1 MHGRSAASAARLWS
15 HPNLALTMQPARSP
29 QDMQS
34 RATTAAQGAP
44 SFSNT
49 LKRSITCSASKGSLG
64 SRLATVDACLMQ
76 RPRWLEQQKRT
87 HLECFRSEDL
97 HWSKSTLSLLTRNL
111 EPTFFTSS
119 LDLHLRYAHGMQ
131 MAEPGFRGG
140 RVRPNLLFGR
150 AMSSDLSPELRV
162 CVGTTVRVNAMRSK
176 LLVMTTRL
184 VSSPCPEFVRDSN
197 KEPRARIANQT
208 CQPDFERKS
217 CSGVFP
223 PRSSLF
229 GSLSL
234 GESQQG
240 LHFGVPRPRAWGYT
254 ERKVS
259 RTRLRKQLTDFQNFV
274 RLLQPTECSGRL

>member
-1 MHGRSAASAARLWS
+1 MEGLPS

-76 RPRWLEQQKRT
+76 RPRWLERQKRT

-119 LDLHLRYAHGMQ
+119 LDLRLRYAHGMQ

-140 RVRPNLLFGR
+140 QVRPNLLFGR
-150 AMSSDLSPELRV
+150 AMSSDLSPEVASLCGNRAQLELMQ
-162 CVGTTVRVNAMRSK
+162 CE
-176 LLVMTTRL
+176 
-184 VSSPCPEFVRDSN
+184 VSCW
-197 KEPRARIANQT
+197 
-208 CQPDFERKS
+208 
-217 CSGVFP
+217 
-223 PRSSLF
+223 L
-229 GSLSL
+229 
-234 GESQQG
+234 
-240 LHFGVPRPRAWGYT
+240 
-254 ERKVS
+254 
-259 RTRLRKQLTDFQNFV
+259 
-274 RLLQPTECSGRL
+274 